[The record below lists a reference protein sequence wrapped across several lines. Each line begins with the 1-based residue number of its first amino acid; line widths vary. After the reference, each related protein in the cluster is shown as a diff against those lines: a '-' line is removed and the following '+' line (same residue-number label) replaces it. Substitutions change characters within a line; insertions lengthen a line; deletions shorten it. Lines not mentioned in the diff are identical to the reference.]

1 MVPQSPTVV
10 VGRNGE
16 LALARRILTDLRRGL
31 GTTLLMEGE
40 AGIGKSRL
48 VQWMVDEARS
58 AGISAL
64 RGEGHPFERSRPFG
78 VIVDALDLRRRSP
91 DPRRAAIALLLS
103 GDDERPAARGGAQR
117 DLRYQVVEEIVDVV
131 EGACGESPV
140 LLVLEDLHWADGSTL
155 LAIRSLVQRLAHAPL
170 VLGVSLR
177 LAPRSGELDQLIDE
191 ALRAGAH
198 HMRLE
203 PLQADDVETLAQSEL
218 GLPPGP
224 ELTGVLAKAGGNPLW
239 VVEMIRSL
247 SAEGRLRSE
256 GGTVEP
262 TSAELPGSLRELVVR
277 RLRYL
282 PEATIELLQVT
293 AVLGDAVSISD
304 VAAVARRPATEV
316 VAGLREAF
324 QARLLG
330 EQGDA
335 VVFRH
340 QLVHDA
346 IYQTMPL
353 PVRRALHRDAAGS
366 LARSGAELLRVAD
379 HLVLGAGRGDLEAIR
394 WLRAAARDAGAG
406 APTAAVELLRRAES
420 MLPGGHP
427 DADPIAA
434 ELVEALLRA
443 GNVGEAAARAEA
455 VLDRR
460 HRAEV
465 DARLRLSLISS
476 LSLQNRPAEL
486 ILRAEAALNE
496 APDLSPADRSLVL
509 AQASY
514 GRTFSGDLRGGEAMA
529 RRALEQAESCG
540 DVATTVWSLTTMS
553 IPVKSQGRYAEA
565 LDLTRRAVALAF
577 EPPNLDAR
585 LRHPLFFHGLVL
597 SDSDRPAEAR
607 VAFDKALDECDVLQ
621 SAWLLPDTILMSA
634 EARFLAGAWDD
645 AVAEIEA
652 GLDMANERGQRILV
666 GQSLAYQAIMA
677 EARGD
682 HGAARAALRDV
693 EAQFDSNRPPV
704 FSELVAYASALSAEA
719 EGDQDTAFRR
729 LVSAWERD
737 AEHDNRYYHR
747 YLGPALV
754 RLAIALD
761 DRSTAERVSQSTTRA
776 ATLAPE
782 VPSVQ
787 SAALRCRGLVGSDPD
802 CLMNAVALARGSGRV
817 IDHAGA
823 CEDAA
828 RVLADLDRT
837 GEARDLLLEAT
848 DLYES
853 LDARAWVARTEA
865 VLRRLG
871 VRRGTRGPRRRP
883 TSGWES
889 LTETE
894 RDVSILVA
902 DGLTNREV
910 ARRLHVSPHTVNTHL
925 RHVFRKL
932 NVSNR
937 AGLAVTVARSTQP
950 PS

>member
-1 MVPQSPTVV
+1 
-10 VGRNGE
+10 
-16 LALARRILTDLRRGL
+16 
-31 GTTLLMEGE
+31 
-40 AGIGKSRL
+40 
-48 VQWMVDEARS
+48 
-58 AGISAL
+58 
-64 RGEGHPFERSRPFG
+64 
-78 VIVDALDLRRRSP
+78 
-91 DPRRAAIALLLS
+91 
-103 GDDERPAARGGAQR
+103 
-117 DLRYQVVEEIVDVV
+117 
-131 EGACGESPV
+131 
-140 LLVLEDLHWADGSTL
+140 
-155 LAIRSLVQRLAHAPL
+155 
-170 VLGVSLR
+170 
-177 LAPRSGELDQLIDE
+177 
-191 ALRAGAH
+191 
-198 HMRLE
+198 
-203 PLQADDVETLAQSEL
+203 
-218 GLPPGP
+218 
-224 ELTGVLAKAGGNPLW
+224 
-239 VVEMIRSL
+239 
-247 SAEGRLRSE
+247 
-256 GGTVEP
+256 
-262 TSAELPGSLRELVVR
+262 
-277 RLRYL
+277 
-282 PEATIELLQVT
+282 
-293 AVLGDAVSISD
+293 
-304 VAAVARRPATEV
+304 
-316 VAGLREAF
+316 
-324 QARLLG
+324 
-330 EQGDA
+330 
-335 VVFRH
+335 
-340 QLVHDA
+340 
-346 IYQTMPL
+346 
-353 PVRRALHRDAAGS
+353 
-366 LARSGAELLRVAD
+366 
-379 HLVLGAGRGDLEAIR
+379 
-394 WLRAAARDAGAG
+394 
-406 APTAAVELLRRAES
+406 
-420 MLPGGHP
+420 
-427 DADPIAA
+427 
-434 ELVEALLRA
+434 
-443 GNVGEAAARAEA
+443 
-455 VLDRR
+455 
-460 HRAEV
+460 
-465 DARLRLSLISS
+465 
-476 LSLQNRPAEL
+476 
-486 ILRAEAALNE
+486 
-496 APDLSPADRSLVL
+496 
-509 AQASY
+509 
-514 GRTFSGDLRGGEAMA
+514 
-529 RRALEQAESCG
+529 
-540 DVATTVWSLTTMS
+540 
-553 IPVKSQGRYAEA
+553 
-565 LDLTRRAVALAF
+565 
-577 EPPNLDAR
+577 
-585 LRHPLFFHGLVL
+585 
-597 SDSDRPAEAR
+597 
-607 VAFDKALDECDVLQ
+607 
-621 SAWLLPDTILMSA
+621 MSA

-894 RDVSILVA
+894 PDVSILVA